1 MDCDTL
7 QCYADVFTDVMY
19 TACMLEGWRHP
30 EIVLCTYSED
40 GEFILRMGDKT
51 YIVLIR
57 YKELEKAL
65 DEEHY
70 TELIIVR

>member
-7 QCYADVFTDVMY
+7 QCHADIFTDVMY

-30 EIVLCTYSED
+30 EIELCTYNED

-51 YIVLIR
+51 YVILLR
-57 YKELEKAL
+57 NKEIEMEQDEK
-65 DEEHY
+65 HY
-70 TELIIVR
+70 TE